1 MIILLNDNRMSGFAE
16 KIFSDWAYEIE
27 TGERESERL
36 FSEVYY
42 DDDPIDCLITLQRAY
57 SDFCDYF
64 EERLFNKATERA
76 ANNEARRAYELSAG
90 GGRNFKKSLET
101 WRRNFNMRS
110 KDLKSVTAE
119 QFMEMAKNGKLPS
132 NIQGQYNN
140 LINKYG
146 LSHDVVSAA
155 LSESKDTK
163 NAALNAAGQKMKA
176 DRLAG
181 TQAAAETRIG
191 RLNKFQAKQEVSRPD
206 GHGGILTF
214 TRDPKTGDVKID
226 HLSESA
232 AQKSGVDVYT
242 ARQNSAR
249 QNSYDGTKRQ
259 DRIDKERET
268 RQKRQKAKINE
279 VLNKDPSKRTQAEE
293 RMVNEYLKQQELKNN
308 SKASGRF
315 KKKAEKAK
323 ASTLKDLVEK
333 RSGGTATVENIGH
346 AATLSDQEVLNAT
359 RDRLYK
365 GENGGTAKS
374 ITKFE
379 RDLANS
385 DSPAAKKALEDVSE
399 RREVAKAANKAMVD
413 KEREAA
419 ANAQADV
426 EKMVAEERAK
436 ANAAA
441 KASTPSAPTPK
452 PQTNPTRRTPSGGG
466 GGGRRPASTAANVAK
481 GEAEGWF
488 KRNRR
493 KLGLAAAALGT
504 LGGGYAAYQHYKDK
518 D

>member
-1 MIILLNDNRMSGFAE
+1 MIILVDDNRMSGFAE

-42 DDDPIDCLITLQRAY
+42 DDDPIDCLVTLQRAY

-64 EERLFNKATERA
+64 EERLFNKSKERS
-76 ANNEARRAYELSAG
+76 ESYQARQGYESAAG
-90 GGRNFKKSLET
+90 GGRNFKRSLET
-101 WRRNFNMRS
+101 WRKNF
-110 KDLKSVTAE
+110 KHKGGGLESVTAE

-132 NIQGQYNN
+132 NLQGQYNN

-146 LSHDVVSAA
+146 LSHDVISAA
-155 LSESKDTK
+155 LSDSKDTK

-181 TQAAAETRIG
+181 TQAAANVHVKYMNPYQGLQGKAR
-191 RLNKFQAKQEVSRPD
+191 ND
-206 GHGGILTF
+206 GHGGIIILN
-214 TRDPKTGDVKID
+214 RYPNTGDVKFD
-226 HLSESA
+226 HVSERN
-232 AQKSGVDVYT
+232 AQISGVDKAT
-242 ARQNSAR
+242 AKQVSSRQNSHYG
-249 QNSYDGTKRQ
+249 NKRQ
-259 DRIDKERET
+259 ERIDKERET
-268 RQKRQKAKINE
+268 RQKRQEAKIND

-293 RMVNEYLKQQELKNN
+293 RRVNEYLKQQEINN
-308 SKASGRF
+308 MSKASGRF
-315 KKKAEKAK
+315 KNKSKAK
-323 ASTLKDLVEK
+323 APSAKDLVEK
-333 RSGGTATVENIGH
+333 AGGTVENIGT
-346 AATLSDQEVLNAT
+346 AATLSDQEALRAT
-359 RDRLYK
+359 RDELYK
-365 GENGGTAKS
+365 GNLGTTSKS
-374 ITKFE
+374 NKKFE
-379 RDLANS
+379 MKLANS
-385 DSPAAKKALEDVSE
+385 DSPEAKKALEAVNE
-399 RREVAKAANKAMVD
+399 RREVAKAANEAMVN

-426 EKMVAEERAK
+426 EKMVAEERSK

-441 KASTPSAPTPK
+441 KASTAPAPK

-466 GGGRRPASTAANVAK
+466 GGGRPASTAANVAK

-504 LGGGYAAYQHYKDK
+504 LGGGYAAYQHYKDR

>member
-1 MIILLNDNRMSGFAE
+1 MIILVNDNRMSGFAE

-42 DDDPIDCLITLQRAY
+42 DDDPIDCLVTLQRAY

-64 EERLFNKATERA
+64 EERLFNKSTERR
-76 ANNEARRAYELSAG
+76 EAHQARQQYESAAG

-155 LSESKDTK
+155 LSDSKDTK

-181 TQAAAETRIG
+181 TQAAANVHVEYMNPYQGLQGKART
-191 RLNKFQAKQEVSRPD
+191 D
-206 GHGGILTF
+206 GHGGYVILN
-214 TRDPKTGDVKID
+214 RDPNNGDVKFD
-226 HLSESA
+226 HVSERN
-232 AQKSGVDVYT
+232 AQISGVDEST
-242 ARQNSAR
+242 AKQISSRENSH
-249 QNSYDGTKRQ
+249 NGNKRQ
-259 DRIDKERET
+259 ERIDKERET
-268 RQKRQKAKINE
+268 RQKRQVAKINE
-279 VLNKDPSKRTQAEE
+279 ILNKDPSKRTQAEE
-293 RMVNEYLKQQELKNN
+293 RRVNEYLKQQEINN
-308 SKASGRF
+308 MSKGSGRF
-315 KKKAEKAK
+315 KNRSKAK
-323 ASTLKDLVEK
+323 APSAKDLVEK
-333 RSGGTATVENIGH
+333 AGGTVENIGT
-346 AATLSDQEVLNAT
+346 AATLSDAEALRAT
-359 RDRLYK
+359 RDRLYEGNL
-365 GENGGTAKS
+365 GETSKS
-374 ITKFE
+374 NKKFE
-379 RDLANS
+379 MKLANS
-385 DSPAAKKALEDVSE
+385 DSPEAKKALEAVNE
-399 RREVAKAANKAMVD
+399 RREVAKAANEAMVN

-441 KASTPSAPTPK
+441 KASTSTTPPPAPK

-466 GGGRRPASTAANVAK
+466 GGGRPASTAANVAK

-504 LGGGYAAYQHYKDK
+504 LGGGYAAYQHYKDR

>member
-1 MIILLNDNRMSGFAE
+1 
-16 KIFSDWAYEIE
+16 
-27 TGERESERL
+27 
-36 FSEVYY
+36 
-42 DDDPIDCLITLQRAY
+42 
-57 SDFCDYF
+57 
-64 EERLFNKATERA
+64 
-76 ANNEARRAYELSAG
+76 
-90 GGRNFKKSLET
+90 
-101 WRRNFNMRS
+101 
-110 KDLKSVTAE
+110 
-119 QFMEMAKNGKLPS
+119 MEMAKNGKLPS
-132 NIQGQYNN
+132 NLQGQYNN

-146 LSHDVVSAA
+146 LSHDVISAA
-155 LSESKDTK
+155 LSDNKDTK

-191 RLNKFQAKQEVSRPD
+191 RLNPFQAKQEVSRKD

-232 AQKSGVDVYT
+232 AQKSGINLST
-242 ARQNSAR
+242 AKQNSAR
-249 QNSYDGTKRQ
+249 QNSYDGNKRQ
-259 DRIDKERET
+259 ERIDKERET
-268 RQKRQKAKINE
+268 RQKRQEVKINDI
-279 VLNKDPSKRTQAEE
+279 LNKDPSKRTPAEE
-293 RMVNEYLKQQELKNN
+293 RRVNEYLKRQELKNIT
-308 SKASGRF
+308 KTSGRF
-315 KKKAEKAK
+315 KNKNKAK
-323 ASTLKDLVEK
+323 APTLKDLVEK
-333 RSGGTATVENIGH
+333 GSGGTATVENIGT
-346 AATLSDQEVLNAT
+346 AATLSDQEALKAT
-359 RDRLYK
+359 RDRLYR

-374 ITKFE
+374 NTKFE
-379 RDLANS
+379 RNLAAEG
-385 DSPAAKKALEDVSE
+385 SPEAKKALEAVNE
-399 RREVAKAANKAMVD
+399 RREVAKAANEAMVN

-441 KASTPSAPTPK
+441 KASTASTPPPVPK

-466 GGGRRPASTAANVAK
+466 GRPASTAANVAK

-504 LGGGYAAYQHYKDK
+504 LGGGYAAYQHYKDR

>member
-1 MIILLNDNRMSGFAE
+1 MIILVNDNRMSGFAE

-42 DDDPIDCLITLQRAY
+42 DDDPIDCLVTLQRAY
-57 SDFCDYF
+57 SDFCNYF
-64 EERLFNKATERA
+64 EERLFNKSTERREAHQARQQYEA
-76 ANNEARRAYELSAG
+76 AAG

-101 WRRNFNMRS
+101 WRKNF
-110 KDLKSVTAE
+110 KHKGGGLESVTAE

-132 NIQGQYNN
+132 NLQGQYNN

-146 LSHDVVSAA
+146 LSHDVISAA
-155 LSESKDTK
+155 LSDSKDTK

-181 TQAAAETRIG
+181 TQAAANVHVEYMNPYQGLQGKTRT
-191 RLNKFQAKQEVSRPD
+191 D
-206 GHGGILTF
+206 GHGGYVILN
-214 TRDPKTGDVKID
+214 RNPKTGDVKFD
-226 HLSESA
+226 HVSERN
-232 AQKSGVDVYT
+232 AQRSGVDMST
-242 ARQNSAR
+242 AKQISSRENSH
-249 QNSYDGTKRQ
+249 NGNKRQ
-259 DRIDKERET
+259 ERIDKERET
-268 RQKRQKAKINE
+268 RQKRREAKMNE
-279 VLNKDPSKRTQAEE
+279 ILNKDKRTPAEE
-293 RMVNEYLKQQELKNN
+293 RRVNEYLKQQELKNI

-315 KKKAEKAK
+315 KNKNKAK
-323 ASTLKDLVEK
+323 APSAKDLVEK
-333 RSGGTATVENIGH
+333 AGGTVENIGT
-346 AATLSDQEVLNAT
+346 AATLSDAEALKAT
-359 RDRLYK
+359 RDRLYR

-374 ITKFE
+374 NTKFE
-379 RDLANS
+379 RNLAAEG
-385 DSPAAKKALEDVSE
+385 SPEAKKALEAVNE
-399 RREVAKAANKAMVD
+399 RREVAKATNEAMVN

-441 KASTPSAPTPK
+441 KASAAPVPPPVPK

-466 GGGRRPASTAANVAK
+466 GGRPASTAANVAK

-504 LGGGYAAYQHYKDK
+504 LGGGYAAYQHYKDR

>member
-1 MIILLNDNRMSGFAE
+1 MSGFAE

-42 DDDPIDCLITLQRAY
+42 DDDPIDCLVTLQRAY

-76 ANNEARRAYELSAG
+76 ADNEARRAYEGAAG
-90 GGRNFKKSLET
+90 GGRNFKRSLET
-101 WRRNFNMRS
+101 WRKNFWH
-110 KDLKSVTAE
+110 KGGGLESVTAE

-132 NIQGQYNN
+132 NLQGQYNN

-146 LSHDVVSAA
+146 LSHDVISAA
-155 LSESKDTK
+155 LSDSKDTK

-181 TQAAAETRIG
+181 TQAAAESRIG
-191 RLNKFQAKQEVSRPD
+191 RLNPFQANQEVSRRD
-206 GHGGILTF
+206 GHGGILTYK
-214 TRDPKTGDVKID
+214 RDPKTGDVKVY
-226 HLSESA
+226 HTSESA
-232 AQKSGVDVYT
+232 SQKSGVDLAT
-242 ARQNSAR
+242 AKQNSSR

-259 DRIDKERET
+259 ERIDKEREI
-268 RQKRQKAKINE
+268 RQKRQEAKINDI
-279 VLNKDPSKRTQAEE
+279 LNKDPSKRTQAEE
-293 RMVNEYLKQQELKNN
+293 RRVNEYLKQQELKKNN
-308 SKASGRF
+308 TKTSGRF
-315 KKKAEKAK
+315 KNKSKAK
-323 ASTLKDLVEK
+323 APTIKDLVEK
-333 RSGGTATVENIGH
+333 GSGGTATVENV
-346 AATLSDQEVLNAT
+346 ANFKTLSNEDALRAT
-359 RDRLYK
+359 RDELYK
-365 GENGGTAKS
+365 GNLGETSNSNK
-374 ITKFE
+374 KFE
-379 RDLANS
+379 MKLANS
-385 DSPAAKKALEDVSE
+385 DSPEAKKAMEDLGE

-441 KASTPSAPTPK
+441 KASTASTPPPAPK

-466 GGGRRPASTAANVAK
+466 GGGRPASTAANVAK

>member
-42 DDDPIDCLITLQRAY
+42 DDDPIDCLVTLQRAY

-64 EERLFNKATERA
+64 EERLFNKSKERS
-76 ANNEARRAYELSAG
+76 ERHQARQNYESAAG
-90 GGRNFKKSLET
+90 GGRSYTKSLET
-101 WRRNFNMRS
+101 WRKNFNH
-110 KDLKSVTAE
+110 KGGGLESVTAE

-132 NIQGQYNN
+132 NLQSQYNN

-146 LSHDVVSAA
+146 LSHDVISAA
-155 LSESKDTK
+155 LSDSKDTK
-163 NAALNAAGQKMKA
+163 NAALNAAKQKMKA

-181 TQAAAETRIG
+181 TQAAANVHVGYMNPYQGLQGKART
-191 RLNKFQAKQEVSRPD
+191 D
-206 GHGGILTF
+206 GHGGIIILN
-214 TRDPKTGDVKID
+214 RDPNSGDVKFD
-226 HLSESA
+226 HVSERN
-232 AQKSGVDVYT
+232 AQISGVDEAT
-242 ARQNSAR
+242 ARQISAR
-249 QNSYDGTKRQ
+249 QNSHNGNKRQ
-259 DRIDKERET
+259 ERIDKERET
-268 RQKRQKAKINE
+268 RQKRQEAKINE
-279 VLNKDPSKRTQAEE
+279 VLNKDPSKRTPAEE
-293 RMVNEYLKQQELKNN
+293 RRVNEYLKQQELKNN

-315 KKKAEKAK
+315 KNKNKVKAPSA
-323 ASTLKDLVEK
+323 KDLVEK
-333 RSGGTATVENIGH
+333 AGGTVENIGY
-346 AATLSDQEVLNAT
+346 AATLSDEEALRAT
-359 RDRLYK
+359 RDELYK
-365 GENGGTAKS
+365 GNLGTTSKS
-374 ITKFE
+374 NKKFE
-379 RDLANS
+379 MKLANS

-399 RREVAKAANKAMVD
+399 RREVAKAVNEAMVN

-441 KASTPSAPTPK
+441 KASTASTPPPVPK

-466 GGGRRPASTAANVAK
+466 GGGGRPTSTAANVAK

-504 LGGGYAAYQHYKDK
+504 LGGGYAAYQHYKDR

>member
-1 MIILLNDNRMSGFAE
+1 MKLKR
-16 KIFSDWAYEIE
+16 
-27 TGERESERL
+27 ERESERL

-42 DDDPIDCLITLQRAY
+42 DDDPIDCLVTLQRAY

-76 ANNEARRAYELSAG
+76 ANNEARQAYEASAG
-90 GGRNFKKSLET
+90 GGRNFKRSLET
-101 WRRNFNMRS
+101 WRKNFKHRGS
-110 KDLKSVTAE
+110 GLESVTAE

-191 RLNKFQAKQEVSRPD
+191 RLNKFQAKQEVSRSD

-226 HLSESA
+226 HTSESA
-232 AQKSGVDVYT
+232 AQKSGVNVST

-268 RQKRQKAKINE
+268 RQKRQEAKINE

-293 RMVNEYLKQQELKNN
+293 RRVNEYLKRQEQNENK
-308 SKASGRF
+308 KFTSGRF
-315 KKKAEKAK
+315 KKKAAKAK
-323 ASTLKDLVEK
+323 APTLKDLVEK
-333 RSGGTATVENIGH
+333 GSGGTATVENIGH
-346 AATLSDQEVLNAT
+346 AATLSDQEALNAT

-441 KASTPSAPTPK
+441 KASTSTVPPPAPK

-466 GGGRRPASTAANVAK
+466 GGGRSASTAANVAK

-504 LGGGYAAYQHYKDK
+504 LGGGYAAYQHYKDR